1 MGSPSFTEAAGLE
14 MSSSGDK
21 EEMEGVSRGAVWAS
35 VQHGAVVEWCVLVVG
50 RTFYLQS
57 MFVSTSEYM
66 IPRR

>member
-1 MGSPSFTEAAGLE
+1 
-14 MSSSGDK
+14 MSSSGDR

-35 VQHGAVVEWCVLVVG
+35 VPHGAVVEWCVQVVG
-50 RTFYLQS
+50 STFDLQS

>member
-1 MGSPSFTEAAGLE
+1 

>member
-1 MGSPSFTEAAGLE
+1 

-21 EEMEGVSRGAVWAS
+21 EEMKRVSREVVWAS
-35 VQHGAVVEWCVLVVG
+35 VQHGAVVEWCVQVVG
-50 RTFYLQS
+50 STFYLQS